1 MYGGKIHDTYLNFT
15 NNGVNEGLFNSSTFN
30 MYGGEIYNNYVKG
43 LDASKHTIVYGSKRV
58 IDGSI
63 HDNYFFTSW
72 TAPTRGENGLWSTA
86 LDVSTATEL
95 GNGKN
100 STTLIDYSIIFKN
113 ANSSVIDAFMIK
125 DGVVK
130 KSVSGAT
137 EITVPSGISAWTNKA
152 NYCEPIMLP
161 QEFTQGATYYVMID
175 HKATDDFD
183 CTTELLCDACKTVLM
198 EAKEHSE
205 SVVITYGDFTLA
217 GSKLI
222 TCKNEGCNHSKE
234 STPKALI
241 EYLGVSAKMNEGSF
255 CIGYILNSKEAN
267 EYINA
272 GNTFRFGVVA
282 YIPENE
288 NDLDPIGSDL
298 LPKEEEYTI
307 SAELQ
312 ANIEGFDFV
321 LRGFTADTYETE
333 LVMCA
338 YVYDGTDVDYISIEN
353 KVATQ
358 TDLATVIK
366 FIDYIQEVE

>member
-1 MYGGKIHDTYLNFT
+1 
-15 NNGVNEGLFNSSTFN
+15 V
-30 MYGGEIYNNYVKG
+30 
-43 LDASKHTIVYGSKRV
+43 
-58 IDGSI
+58 
-63 HDNYFFTSW
+63 
-72 TAPTRGENGLWSTA
+72 
-86 LDVSTATEL
+86 
-95 GNGKN
+95 
-100 STTLIDYSIIFKN
+100 
-113 ANSSVIDAFMIK
+113 
-125 DGVVK
+125 
-130 KSVSGAT
+130 
-137 EITVPSGISAWTNKA
+137 
-152 NYCEPIMLP
+152 LP

-175 HKATDDFD
+175 HKATNDFD
-183 CTTELLCDACKTVLM
+183 CTTELICDACKAVLM

-288 NDLDPIGSDL
+288 NDLDPIGSNL
-298 LPKEEEYTI
+298 LPKEEKYTI